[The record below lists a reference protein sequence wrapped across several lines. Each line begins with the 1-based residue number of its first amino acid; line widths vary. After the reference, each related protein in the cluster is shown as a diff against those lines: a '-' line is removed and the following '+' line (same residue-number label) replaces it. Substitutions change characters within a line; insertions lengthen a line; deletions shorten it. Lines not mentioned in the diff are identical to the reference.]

1 MTPTNKQASGHAHYR
16 ETCTRC
22 IDKDKEISR
31 LKAELQKAAAIKTAA
46 VKVVAAADKLIIGK
60 QNPDKQPPPIKD
72 LTSVQF
78 ALRIIGIGIMA
89 PFLLIAFATAMASGN
104 TLLLSLFAICSPIM
118 AMYFLYKLTES

>member
-1 MTPTNKQASGHAHYR
+1 MTPTSKQASGHAHYR

-22 IDKDKEISR
+22 IDKDKELSR
-31 LKAELQKAAAIKTAA
+31 LKAELQKAAAVKTAA

-60 QNPDKQPPPIKD
+60 QLPPIKD
-72 LTSVQF
+72 LTPVQF
-78 ALRIIGIGIMA
+78 ALRIIGIGIMT

-104 TLLLSLFAICSPIM
+104 TLLLSLFAVCSPVM

>member
-1 MTPTNKQASGHAHYR
+1 MTPTSKQASGHAHYR

-22 IDKDKEISR
+22 IDKDKELSR
-31 LKAELQKAAAIKTAA
+31 LKAELQKAAAVKTAA

-60 QNPDKQPPPIKD
+60 QLPPIKD
-72 LTSVQF
+72 LTPVQF

-104 TLLLSLFAICSPIM
+104 TFLLSLFAICSPIM